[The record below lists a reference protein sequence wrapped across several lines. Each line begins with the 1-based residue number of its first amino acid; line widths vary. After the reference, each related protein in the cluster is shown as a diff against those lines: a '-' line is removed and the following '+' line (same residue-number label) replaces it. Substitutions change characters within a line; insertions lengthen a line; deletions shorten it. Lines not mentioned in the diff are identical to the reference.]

1 MTAPDTSF
9 EGLEK
14 NLGYTFRNRA
24 LLREALTH
32 GSFLQDEPEGGPNN
46 QRLEFFGD
54 SVLNYV
60 ITEAI
65 FHEFP
70 EEREGVLSSRRSVM
84 LRGSH
89 LAALA
94 QRLGLD
100 AHVRLG
106 KSDDALGGRKRASI
120 LEDVFEAV
128 VGAVYLD
135 SDIVT
140 VRQLV
145 LTWYGP
151 LASQILN
158 LEQADNPKG
167 RLQELVQPAHGNTAL
182 RYDVV
187 ATTGPRHAL
196 AYEVTVY
203 LHADKLGTGTGSSK
217 KIAEEAAARAALAKL
232 EMQGRESGD

>member
-1 MTAPDTSF
+1 MTSPDTGM
-9 EGLEK
+9 ELLEK

-32 GSFLQDEPEGGPNN
+32 GSYLQDEPEAGPNN

-70 EEREGVLSSRRSVM
+70 DEREGVLSSRRSVM

-94 QRLGLD
+94 QKLGLD

-106 KSDDALGGRKRASI
+106 KSDEGLGGRKRASI

-135 SDIVT
+135 SDIAT
-140 VRQLV
+140 AKQLI
-145 LTWYGP
+145 LQWYGP
-151 LASQILN
+151 LAGQILD
-158 LEQADNPKG
+158 LEAADNPKG
-167 RLQELVQPAHGNTAL
+167 RLQERVQPMHGNTAL
-182 RYDVV
+182 RYEVV

-203 LHADKLGTGTGSSK
+203 LLNEKLGTGHGSSK
-217 KIAEEAAARAALAKL
+217 KIAEEAAARAALEILAS
-232 EMQGRESGD
+232 REQDGTK

>member
-1 MTAPDTSF
+1 M
-9 EGLEK
+9 LEDR
-14 NLGYTFRNRA
+14 LGYRFRNQS
-24 LLREALTH
+24 LLIEALTH
-32 GSFLQDEPEGGPNN
+32 GSYLQDVPDAGPNN

-65 FHEFP
+65 FREFP
-70 EEREGVLSSRRSVM
+70 DEREGVLSSRRSVM

-100 AHVRLG
+100 AHVRMG
-106 KSDDALGGRKRASI
+106 KSDDALGGRQRASI

-135 SDIVT
+135 SDIET
-140 VRQLV
+140 VKRLV
-145 LTWYGP
+145 LQWYGP
-151 LASQILN
+151 LAAQILD
-158 LEQADNPKG
+158 LETADNPKG

-182 RYDVV
+182 RYEVV
-187 ATTGPRHAL
+187 STSGPRHAL
-196 AYEVTVY
+196 AYEVTVH
-203 LHADKLGTGTGSSK
+203 LHDQKLGTGHGSSK
-217 KIAEEAAARAALAKL
+217 KIAEEAAARAALEALQKA
-232 EMQGRESGD
+232 EPDRIP